1 MCGLVGCCGE
11 KRGAFRGRQPEAPLS
26 GALRV
31 EYLRRTSARV
41 RGPVS
46 GRVYTFT
53 PSRRVQDVD
62 AADLPLL
69 LRSRLFRPAG

>member
-1 MCGLVGCCGE
+1 M
-11 KRGAFRGRQPEAPLS
+11 P
-26 GALRV
+26 
-31 EYLRRTSARV
+31 RRSVRV

-53 PSRRVQDVD
+53 PSRRVREVD

-69 LRSRLFRPAG
+69 LRSGFFRPAR